1 MHAKAQAMCHNTIA
15 RCFREMRLDPERR
28 HVTPSDRRVSLTRR
42 MSEMAYMAA
51 SQRPMALDRT
61 VRYRRLRVQSG
72 DETNRKS
79 EFKMKQL
86 MILSGAF
93 MLLGGTYAIWL
104 EQRRHRRMEEQARD
118 LQVWESEGG
127 GVVEGTEE
135 ARNKLLA
142 QPSESA
148 YS

>member
-1 MHAKAQAMCHNTIA
+1 
-15 RCFREMRLDPERR
+15 
-28 HVTPSDRRVSLTRR
+28 
-42 MSEMAYMAA
+42 
-51 SQRPMALDRT
+51 
-61 VRYRRLRVQSG
+61 
-72 DETNRKS
+72 
-79 EFKMKQL
+79 MKQL

-127 GVVEGTEE
+127 SVVEGTEE